1 MKTSLL
7 FFLITT
13 IPMVDILIS
22 FKTNQYPKTMPKTK
36 IARAFL
42 HW

>member
-1 MKTSLL
+1 
-7 FFLITT
+7 
-13 IPMVDILIS
+13 
-22 FKTNQYPKTMPKTK
+22 MPKTK